1 MATRTQM
8 LVDAMNR
15 GEQIVEIVSN
25 QTVKHVPRSE
35 RDTRPWMVWEAGLQ
49 QEFRLTSRE
58 CMVRHG
64 GGSAG
69 DERSRKLNPLAEES
83 RLRRLD
89 ALAREA
95 SDLIERASDVDA
107 GTWAVLARALLQKL
121 VGLASD

>member
-35 RDTRPWMVWEAGLQ
+35 RDMRPWVVWEAGLQ
-49 QEFRLTSRE
+49 QEFRLTSKE

-89 ALAREA
+89 TLAREA

-107 GTWAVLARALLQKL
+107 GTWAVHARALLQKL

>member
-35 RDTRPWMVWEAGLQ
+35 RDTRPWVVWEAGLR
-49 QEFRLTSRE
+49 QEFRLTSKE
-58 CMVRHG
+58 CMVRHAD
-64 GGSAG
+64 GSAG

-89 ALAREA
+89 TLAREA
-95 SDLIERASDVDA
+95 SNLIERASDVDS
-107 GTWAVLARALLQKL
+107 GTWAVYARALLEEL